1 MDHKSFCNDV
11 LMNECPAVFH
21 KGPGSEV
28 LRFRTRFQ
36 YLDRHTCGLRAVGGA
51 VEHVQVFKCVWF
63 CVYSQHV
70 HLQRVELTGDD
81 QRMERAAEVTRHQL
95 L

>member
-1 MDHKSFCNDV
+1 MW
-11 LMNECPAVFH
+11 MNERPAVCVCLRTWFS
-21 KGPGSEV
+21 GSEV

-36 YLDRHTCGLRAVGGA
+36 YLDRHTCELRAVGGA
-51 VEHVQVFKCVWF
+51 VEHVQVFQCVWF
-63 CVYSQHV
+63 CVDSQHV